1 MDQNLTQLRD
11 QIDGIDQK
19 LVELFKQRMAVSREV
34 AAYKQEHGLPTLD
47 AGRERALLA
56 KVGSLAG
63 EDLADYTES
72 VFRSIMAASRSYQKQ
87 CEGSG
92 SPVYEGIRTALS
104 TTPDLFPQRATVA
117 CQGIE
122 GAYSQIACDSIFKS
136 PTILYFDTFDHVFKA
151 VESGMCQYGILP
163 IENSTAGSVNATY
176 DLMTRHNFS
185 IVRSARLKV
194 SHNLL
199 AKAGTGLP
207 DIKEVFSHE
216 QAINQCSAFLSG
228 LKGVKVTVVPN
239 TAVAARMVSQS
250 ERRDVAALSSRFCGK
265 TYGLELLRD
274 NNYPRFICIS
284 QKPEIYPGAD
294 RTSLMMT
301 LPHKPGALYHV
312 LSKFYALGINLQKL
326 ESRPLPDR
334 EFEFM
339 FYFDLECSVYAPEME
354 RLFRDL
360 EEESEQ
366 CRYLGTYQEV
376 IC

>member
-199 AKAGTGLP
+199 AKAGTGLAGILP
-207 DIKEVFSHE
+207 RAGHQPVLRLPERAEGGQGDRGAQHRR
-216 QAINQCSAFLSG
+216 CRPHGLSVG
-228 LKGVKVTVVPN
+228 AAGRGRPLLPLLRRDLRPG
-239 TAVAARMVSQS
+239 AAARQCAEPGQQLYPLHLYLPKAGDLSRGRPNLSDDDPATQAGS
-250 ERRDVAALSSRFCGK
+250 AL
-265 TYGLELLRD
+265 
-274 NNYPRFICIS
+274 PRFIQILR
-284 QKPEIYPGAD
+284 PGHQPAKAGE
-294 RTSLMMT
+294 
-301 LPHKPGALYHV
+301 PPPPGPGV
-312 LSKFYALGINLQKL
+312 
-326 ESRPLPDR
+326 
-334 EFEFM
+334 
-339 FYFDLECSVYAPEME
+339 
-354 RLFRDL
+354 
-360 EEESEQ
+360 
-366 CRYLGTYQEV
+366 
-376 IC
+376 

>member
-199 AKAGTGLP
+199 AKAGTGLA

-250 ERRDVAALSSRFCGK
+250 ERRDVAALSS
-265 TYGLELLRD
+265 LRRRD
-274 NNYPRFICIS
+274 LRPGAAARQCAEPGQQLYPLHLYLPKAGDLSRGRPNLSDDDPATQAGSALPRFIQILR
-284 QKPEIYPGAD
+284 PGHQPAKAGE
-294 RTSLMMT
+294 
-301 LPHKPGALYHV
+301 PPPPGPGV
-312 LSKFYALGINLQKL
+312 
-326 ESRPLPDR
+326 
-334 EFEFM
+334 
-339 FYFDLECSVYAPEME
+339 
-354 RLFRDL
+354 
-360 EEESEQ
+360 
-366 CRYLGTYQEV
+366 
-376 IC
+376 

>member
-239 TAVAARMVSQS
+239 TAVEDGDEDANYFQHQPYLDDFNAEQSTHIVS
-250 ERRDVAALSSRFCGK
+250 VATVHYEPMG
-265 TYGLELLRD
+265 
-274 NNYPRFICIS
+274 
-284 QKPEIYPGAD
+284 IYPGKTAK
-294 RTSLMMT
+294 SSA
-301 LPHKPGALYHV
+301 LPPR
-312 LSKFYALGINLQKL
+312 F
-326 ESRPLPDR
+326 R
-334 EFEFM
+334 EKAE
-339 FYFDLECSVYAPEME
+339 P
-354 RLFRDL
+354 
-360 EEESEQ
+360 
-366 CRYLGTYQEV
+366 RYLPPS
-376 IC
+376 

>member
-151 VESGMCQYGILP
+151 EHWLMACSW
-163 IENSTAGSVNATY
+163 EN
-176 DLMTRHNFS
+176 
-185 IVRSARLKV
+185 
-194 SHNLL
+194 
-199 AKAGTGLP
+199 
-207 DIKEVFSHE
+207 
-216 QAINQCSAFLSG
+216 
-228 LKGVKVTVVPN
+228 
-239 TAVAARMVSQS
+239 
-250 ERRDVAALSSRFCGK
+250 
-265 TYGLELLRD
+265 
-274 NNYPRFICIS
+274 
-284 QKPEIYPGAD
+284 
-294 RTSLMMT
+294 TSLISGRPVPAFASRLWLT
-301 LPHKPGALYHV
+301 FSRAERT
-312 LSKFYALGINLQKL
+312 IEKL
-326 ESRPLPDR
+326 
-334 EFEFM
+334 
-339 FYFDLECSVYAPEME
+339 
-354 RLFRDL
+354 
-360 EEESEQ
+360 
-366 CRYLGTYQEV
+366 
-376 IC
+376 

>member
-151 VESGMCQYGILP
+151 VERGMCQYGILP
-163 IENSTAGSVNATY
+163 
-176 DLMTRHNFS
+176 
-185 IVRSARLKV
+185 VRS
-194 SHNLL
+194 
-199 AKAGTGLP
+199 
-207 DIKEVFSHE
+207 
-216 QAINQCSAFLSG
+216 
-228 LKGVKVTVVPN
+228 
-239 TAVAARMVSQS
+239 M
-250 ERRDVAALSSRFCGK
+250 
-265 TYGLELLRD
+265 
-274 NNYPRFICIS
+274 
-284 QKPEIYPGAD
+284 
-294 RTSLMMT
+294 
-301 LPHKPGALYHV
+301 
-312 LSKFYALGINLQKL
+312 
-326 ESRPLPDR
+326 RP
-334 EFEFM
+334 M
-339 FYFDLECSVYAPEME
+339 
-354 RLFRDL
+354 
-360 EEESEQ
+360 
-366 CRYLGTYQEV
+366 
-376 IC
+376 I